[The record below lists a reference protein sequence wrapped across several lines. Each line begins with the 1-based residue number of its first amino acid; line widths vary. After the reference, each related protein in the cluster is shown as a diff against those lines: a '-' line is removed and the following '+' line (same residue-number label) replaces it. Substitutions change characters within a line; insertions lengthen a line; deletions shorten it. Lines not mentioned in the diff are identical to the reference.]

1 MSNELASPVK
11 SATAALSLAVEFV
24 EGADGDEL
32 VLTAGRA
39 LLHGIDF
46 GTDNQVHRL
55 LVVGR
60 QVELS
65 VLVGLAGSRVGILR
79 RVVEGVGIAHLD
91 LGGLALVHNLVG
103 KVVVD
108 VRGLLGEG
116 RGLVDDV
123 LSAIGSVKRSI
134 GSVLVDS
141 DHVQVGVVTLVEE
154 DLVALAHDDDI
165 PGVYGA
171 RRAHEHGQ
179 NAVSSENGGGILLG
193 ELLDDGIGRSG
204 DVVGGTVDGRELLLG
219 TLDGLLVERTVVVV
233 EETIVFQVLALISIQ
248 VQLSQTV
255 EVNLLEQLP
264 VSLDVNTGI
273 AVASRLVVILPTKA
287 TTSSGTSVRSATS
300 VVTALSATSSSALEL
315 ASSSS
320 ATGIATSTALATTA
334 SGEDGTSTISCFRGI
349 SGIADKR
356 EG

>member
-1 MSNELASPVK
+1 MSDKLASPVEG
-11 SATAALSLAVEFV
+11 AAAALGLAVEFV
-24 EGADGDEL
+24 EGANGDVL
-32 VLTAGRA
+32 VLAAGGA

-55 LVVGR
+55 LIVGR
-60 QVELS
+60 QIELS
-65 VLVGLAGSRVGILR
+65 VLVSLAGSRVGVFG
-79 RVVEGVGIAHLD
+79 RVVEGVGVAHLD

-103 KVVVD
+103 KVVID
-108 VRGLLGEG
+108 VCGLLGEG

-123 LSAIGSVKRSI
+123 LAAIGSVKRSI

-154 DLVALAHDDDI
+154 DLVALAHNDDI

-179 NAVSSENGGGILLG
+179 NGVSSENGGDIFLS
-193 ELLDDGIGRSG
+193 EFLDDGIGRSG

-219 TLDGLLVERTVVVV
+219 TLDGLLVERAVIVV
-233 EETIVFQVLALISIQ
+233 EETIVFQVLALVSIQ

-255 EVNLLEQLP
+255 EVDLLQQIP
-264 VSLDVNTGI
+264 VSLDVDAGI

-287 TTSSGTSVRSATS
+287 TATSSTGVRSAAS
-300 VVTALSATSSSALEL
+300 VVAALSATSSSALEL

-320 ATGIATSTALATTA
+320 ATGITTATALATAA
-334 SGEDGTSTISCFRGI
+334 SGEDSSSAIPCFRGI
-349 SGIADKR
+349 SGVADKR